1 MILETP
7 APLAAVT
14 AALGAGA
21 AATWLACR
29 AGVLD
34 MPNARSSH
42 SRPTPRSGGLG
53 ITAGLGA
60 GVLAALLSGADSSP
74 ALAAMLAGS
83 GACAALGLADDLFDT
98 PPLIKLSLLALISL
112 SMAAV
117 IGPVTALPLGGGLA
131 VPAPGLIGLAG
142 SALFLFVVINAA
154 NFMDGA
160 DGMLVAGLLPPALGL
175 AVLLPGGGGLGPA
188 ALALAASLAAFFA
201 FNRPPAKVFAG
212 DAGSLA
218 AGAAIGGLALAL
230 ASHGQ
235 EGAVW
240 LAPLLLLP
248 FIGDVLLTLL
258 KRARGRR
265 LSLSAHREHAYQVL
279 LQSGCSHAA
288 VSTLWLL
295 LAATATV
302 YCICLALSFRSAAWF
317 LGGFLTAAAGWAL
330 FYVRIHGRPDQ

>member
-1 MILETP
+1 MNLGEP
-7 APLAAVT
+7 ASLAALT

-21 AATWLACR
+21 AVTWLAWR

-53 ITAGLGA
+53 IAAGLGA
-60 GVLAALLSGADSSP
+60 GVLAALLFGGQPSP
-74 ALAAMLAGS
+74 ALSAVLAGA
-83 GACAALGLADDLFDT
+83 GACAALGLADDLFET
-98 PPLIKLSLLALISL
+98 PPLVKLGLLGFVSVFMTA
-112 SMAAV
+112 M
-117 IGPVTALPLGGGLA
+117 IGPVTSLPLGGGLA
-131 VPAPGLIGLAG
+131 IPAPGLIGLCG
-142 SALFLFVVINAA
+142 SALFVFVVINAA

-160 DGMLVAGLLPPALGL
+160 DGMLVAGLFPPALGL
-175 AVLLPGGGGLGPA
+175 AVLLPEGSGLGPA
-188 ALALAASLAAFFA
+188 ALALAASLAAFLA

-218 AGAAIGGLALAL
+218 AGAAIGGLSLAH
-230 ASHGQ
+230 AGQ
-235 EGAVW
+235 GPQGAVW

-258 KRARGRR
+258 KRARGGR

-279 LQSGCSHAA
+279 LQAGSSHAA
-288 VSTLWLL
+288 VSRLWLL

-302 YCICLALSFRSAAWF
+302 FCISLTLTDRGPAMF
-317 LGGFLTAAAGWAL
+317 LGGFAIAAAGWLA
-330 FYVRIHGRPDQ
+330 FYARIHRTSA